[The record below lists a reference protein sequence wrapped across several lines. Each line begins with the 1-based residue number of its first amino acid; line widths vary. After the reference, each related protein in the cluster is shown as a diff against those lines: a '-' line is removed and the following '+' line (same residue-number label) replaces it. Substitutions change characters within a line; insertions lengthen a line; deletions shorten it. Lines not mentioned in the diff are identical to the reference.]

1 MHKWKKLV
9 AGVLSA
15 SMIMPVAP
23 LSVGAS
29 EQVGVVQEAEVTPT
43 AEAAEVPSSEPTTT
57 PTETPTETPTPEPTE
72 TPTETPTPT
81 PTETPTPTPAPTQPT
96 TPTPTE
102 TPATPQ
108 PTQEAAATTTPQTTP
123 EVTPEATPTPKAQG
137 SNEALIAGQ
146 QIVIP
151 PEIKED
157 FRLTTVDKVYGFARK
172 DCLIL
177 EEKSDEEDAVATG
190 SLPGGGVCYILQE
203 DDDGWVFVESGRVR
217 GFIRKEELNTGSK
230 ADLIIEEAQEL
241 SGEEHPV
248 FEKATKLM
256 NPLKNKNLLYTK
268 TTAGK
273 TVVEKEYAFC
283 NTDKVNIREGKDT
296 DARVIGTLS
305 QNQVCYVL
313 ASKNKEWVY
322 VESGDVRG
330 FVKSEYLLMGDE
342 AAEKAKTYTDAGQDP
357 ETVCGL
363 ATQEVAPEDNKVCYY
378 TFKSVK
384 EASVE
389 NPTRQALINYALQ
402 FIGNP
407 YVWGGTDPVHG
418 ADCSGFAQH
427 VYAQFGI
434 GLPRTSAAQSQ
445 YGMKIPVSEA
455 APGDLIFYAKNG
467 QVYHVVIYIGNGR
480 TVEAAS
486 TRSGICSHGVN
497 YANAVWATR
506 LLS

>member
-1 MHKWKKLV
+1 MKK
-9 AGVLSA
+9 
-15 SMIMPVAP
+15 
-23 LSVGAS
+23 
-29 EQVGVVQEAEVTPT
+29 
-43 AEAAEVPSSEPTTT
+43 
-57 PTETPTETPTPEPTE
+57 
-72 TPTETPTPT
+72 
-81 PTETPTPTPAPTQPT
+81 
-96 TPTPTE
+96 
-102 TPATPQ
+102 
-108 PTQEAAATTTPQTTP
+108 
-123 EVTPEATPTPKAQG
+123 
-137 SNEALIAGQ
+137 
-146 QIVIP
+146 
-151 PEIKED
+151 
-157 FRLTTVDKVYGFARK
+157 
-172 DCLIL
+172 
-177 EEKSDEEDAVATG
+177 KSDEEDAAATG

-203 DDDGWVFVESGRVR
+203 DEDGWVFVESGRVR
-217 GFIRKEELNTGSK
+217 GFIRKDELNTGEK
-230 ADLIIEEAQEL
+230 ADLIIEEAKEL
-241 SGEEHPV
+241 SGEENPV

-273 TVVEKEYAFC
+273 TVVDKEYAFC

>member
-123 EVTPEATPTPKAQG
+123 EVTPEATPTPEAQG

-283 NTDKVNIREGKDT
+283 NTDKVNIREGRDT

-407 YVWGGTDPVHG
+407 YVWGGTSLTNG
-418 ADCSGFAQH
+418 ADCSGFIMS
-427 VYAQFGI
+427 VYAKFGVS
-434 GLPRTSAAQSQ
+434 LPHSSGAMAGCGRGVS
-445 YGMKIPVSEA
+445 YSEA
-455 APGDLIFYAKNG
+455 MPGDIICYAGHVAIYMGGG
-467 QVYHVVIYIGNGR
+467 QIVHASNAKDGIKISGN
-480 TVEAAS
+480 AAY
-486 TRSGICSHGVN
+486 RPIV
-497 YANAVWATR
+497 AVR
-506 LLS
+506 RVL